1 MGDGRIMTSQDRR
14 SYDTGASG
22 EVQGSLAGIVGHL
35 ERVLAD
41 RTKAVQMAMAD
52 FTADGVADEYHG
64 KEARWNKAAGEVRQI
79 ITLVKTTLEQNDGTA
94 QQTLARAK
102 SAVDQIG

>member
-1 MGDGRIMTSQDRR
+1 MGNQDRR

-22 EVQGSLAGIVGHL
+22 EVQGSLGVVIGQL
-35 ERVLAD
+35 ERVLTD
-41 RTKAVQMAMAD
+41 RDRAVKAAMAD

-64 KEARWNKAAGEVRQI
+64 KEARWNKAAAEVRQI
-79 ITLVKTTLEQNDGTA
+79 IHLVKATLEKNDGTA

-102 SAVDQIG
+102 AAVDAIG